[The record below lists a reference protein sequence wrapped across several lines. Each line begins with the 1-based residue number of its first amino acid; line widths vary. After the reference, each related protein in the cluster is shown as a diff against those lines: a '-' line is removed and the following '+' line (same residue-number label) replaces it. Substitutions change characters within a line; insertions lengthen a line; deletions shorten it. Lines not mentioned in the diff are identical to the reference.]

1 MAPGAPT
8 PVFGPPE
15 PPARRWRGRGRR
27 VLALAL
33 SLGLHAALYV
43 VLRLTL
49 LPPVDFDLEL
59 ESDLDFG
66 AAEAMLAVDPVMN
79 GSEPPPL
86 PPDEPLPAFA
96 APEDLEST
104 FVVPRPDA
112 GVPDAAV
119 PDAAVPDATPPKPLP
134 DATPPKPEPD
144 AAPKPEPDAA
154 PKSAAPDA
162 AAPPSTAPDA
172 APPSAAPSTP
182 PDAGAPPSTPPDAGA
197 PPTAPVVAANA
208 PSDAGVAA
216 GPATPTAPPGLAAS
230 APPGSVSLPAGAQ
243 LALRL
248 DLALVRA
255 SPLAAE
261 ARSLLA
267 AIPDWQM
274 VLEGSGV
281 EPVSAMDR
289 VLIASP
295 SLRRDRMVLAGSLAN
310 ADVGLVRAS
319 VARLAATRGLPA
331 AWQTVDGREVAPW
344 ANVDATPRHIALLDG
359 RHFAI
364 ARLEDLPVVLALAE
378 ARAAAQS
385 PASAAPGSTA
395 AGPADAG
402 LPALTGPEALLWMP
416 PDTVVMG
423 EVDGARRL
431 VRGASP
437 RVPERLRVALV
448 ALPDARAALEVEGS
462 YATATELADAL
473 AFAEARRK
481 ALLEDTVTALPLR
494 MMGLWPLVAAAQFQ
508 TVEGTRIYLR
518 IELNQ
523 AQLRAI
529 LTYVRAALE
538 ARAQR
543 IAAAASASPA
553 PASGPVSAPA
563 SRAPPPAPRSAPGPA
578 SKNR

>member
-1 MAPGAPT
+1 VAPGAPT

-15 PPARRWRGRGRR
+15 PPARRWRGRGRG
-27 VLALAL
+27 VLALGL

-43 VLRLTL
+43 ILRLTW

-104 FVVPRPDA
+104 FIVPRPDA

-119 PDAAVPDATPPKPLP
+119 PDAAVPDAERPKP
-134 DATPPKPEPD
+134 APD

-162 AAPPSTAPDA
+162 APPSTAPDAALPSTAPDA
-172 APPSAAPSTP
+172 APPST
-182 PDAGAPPSTPPDAGA
+182 PPSTPPDAGA

-208 PSDAGVAA
+208 PTDAGLAA
-216 GPATPTAPPGLAAS
+216 GPAIPTAPPGLAAS

-295 SLRRDRMVLAGSLAN
+295 SLRRDRMVLAGSLAHG
-310 ADVGLVRAS
+310 DDGLVRAS

-385 PASAAPGSTA
+385 PGSAAPGSTP

-431 VRGASP
+431 VRGASE

-462 YATATELADAL
+462 YATATELAGAL
-473 AFAEARRK
+473 QFAEARRK

-494 MMGLWPLVAAAQFQ
+494 MMGLWPLLAAAQFQ

-529 LTYVRAALE
+529 LTYIRAALE

-543 IAAAASASPA
+543 MAAAASASPP

-563 SRAPPPAPRSAPGPA
+563 SRAAPPASAPRSAPGPA

>member
-1 MAPGAPT
+1 
-8 PVFGPPE
+8 
-15 PPARRWRGRGRR
+15 
-27 VLALAL
+27 VLALGA
-33 SLGLHAALYV
+33 SLGLHAALYL
-43 VLRLTL
+43 VLRLTI

-59 ESDLDFG
+59 ETDLDFG
-66 AAEAMLAVDPVMN
+66 AAEAMLAVEPVMN
-79 GSEPPPL
+79 GSAPPAL

-104 FVVPRPDA
+104 FIVPRPDA
-112 GVPDAAV
+112 AVPDAAIPDAAV
-119 PDAAVPDATPPKPLP
+119 PDAAVKPAPDAAPATSPPDAAPATSPPDAAPATSPPDAAPATSPPDAAPKPLP
-134 DATPPKPEPD
+134 DA
-144 AAPKPEPDAA
+144 APSA
-154 PKSAAPDA
+154 PVTSP
-162 AAPPSTAPDA
+162 PDA
-172 APPSAAPSTP
+172 APPSAPVTSP
-182 PDAGAPPSTPPDAGA
+182 PDAGP
-197 PPTAPVVAANA
+197 PVVAANA
-208 PSDAGVAA
+208 PADAG
-216 GPATPTAPPGLAAS
+216 ATAVPGAPTAPPGLAAS

-255 SPLAAE
+255 SPLAPE
-261 ARSLLA
+261 ARALLA

-295 SLRRDRMVLAGSLAN
+295 SLRRDRMVLAGSLA
-310 ADVGLVRAS
+310 AGDVALVRAS

-331 AWQTVDGREVAPW
+331 PWRTVDGREVAPW
-344 ANVDATPRHIALLDG
+344 ANVDATPRHIALLDA

-385 PASAAPGSTA
+385 PGSRPPGDPAP
-395 AGPADAG
+395 PDAG
-402 LPALTGPEALLWMP
+402 VPPLTGPEALLWMP
-416 PDTVVMG
+416 PETVVMG

-431 VRGASP
+431 VRGATE
-437 RVPERLRVALV
+437 RLPERLRVALV
-448 ALPDARAALEVEGS
+448 ALPENRAALEIEGS
-462 YATATELADAL
+462 YTHATELASAL

-494 MMGLWPLVAAAQFQ
+494 MMGLWPLLAAAQIQ
-508 TVEGTRIYLR
+508 TLDGTRLYVRL
-518 IELNQ
+518 ELNQ

-543 IAAAASASPA
+543 MAAAASAGPPPA
-553 PASGPVSAPA
+553 GPPASGPRAGPPA
-563 SRAPPPAPRSAPGPA
+563 SRPPGPP